1 MVCMCPVVY
10 RRDALQALLASRPR
24 LGVPA
29 GVPAPGWPV
38 VLVWGS
44 AESTAAYPACH
55 CIPAPVQ

>member
-38 VLVWGS
+38 VLVWG